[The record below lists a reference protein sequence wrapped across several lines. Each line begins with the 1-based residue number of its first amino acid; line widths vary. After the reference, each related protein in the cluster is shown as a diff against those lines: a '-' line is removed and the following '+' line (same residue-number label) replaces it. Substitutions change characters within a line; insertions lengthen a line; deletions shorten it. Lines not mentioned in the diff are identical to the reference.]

1 MELNPVDPSWES
13 SENYLFLN
21 PRLATDAQRHL
32 LDLAERATQDFNLQS
47 SILLTT
53 SGSTVADSRFLKL
66 VVHSKASFLA
76 NAKAVA
82 QFLRLGPQ
90 DCWLQV
96 LPQHHV
102 GGLAIRAR
110 QHFSG
115 CDVLTEPI
123 WDLSSLKDLFGKNQ
137 ITHLS
142 VVPTQVFDLVKAA
155 IEPPTSFKYLLV
167 GGGFLSPELAASLR
181 RLGWPVLFTYG
192 MTETASMVSLSEDQT
207 LRPLTNVELRIDAEQ
222 SLLIRCPSIAN
233 LIVSSDPTTGLVA
246 RSPRD
251 EEGWFLTED
260 RAQLTAQGLVLQG
273 RRSDFVKIGGEGT
286 DLEFLRQIW
295 EQVCRDLGLASQVGT
310 SAALWA
316 IPSGRL
322 ENEIQLLLEESCEI
336 SSHGLELLQQEFA
349 RRVLPNQRIRSMRRI
364 PSIPRSELGKILW
377 KRIGEDLVSN

>member
-1 MELNPVDPSWES
+1 MW
-13 SENYLFLN
+13 
-21 PRLATDAQRHL
+21 
-32 LDLAERATQDFNLQS
+32 
-47 SILLTT
+47 
-53 SGSTVADSRFLKL
+53 
-66 VVHSKASFLA
+66 
-76 NAKAVA
+76 
-82 QFLRLGPQ
+82 
-90 DCWLQV
+90 
-96 LPQHHV
+96 

-115 CDVLTEPI
+115 CGVLAEPK
-123 WDLSSLKDLFGKNQ
+123 WDLSRLKDLFGKNH

-155 IEPPTSFKYLLV
+155 IEPPASFKYLLV
-167 GGGFLSPELAASLR
+167 GGGFLSPELAAGLR

-260 RAQLTAQGLVLQG
+260 RAQLTPQGLVLQG

-295 EQVCRDLGLASQVGT
+295 EQVCRDLGLVSQVAT

-322 ENEIQLLLEESCEI
+322 ENEIQLLLEESCGL

-349 RRVLPNQRIRSMRRI
+349 RRVLPNQRIRSIRKI
-364 PSIPRSELGKILW
+364 PFIPRSELGKILW
-377 KRIGEDLVSN
+377 KRIGEGLVSN

>member
-1 MELNPVDPSWES
+1 MDPSWES

-21 PRLATDAQRHL
+21 PRLAPEAHRHL
-32 LDLAERATQDFNLQS
+32 HELAARIIRNFNLQS

-76 NAKAVA
+76 NGEAVSI
-82 QFLRLGPQ
+82 FFKLGPQ
-90 DCWLQV
+90 DSWLRV

-115 CDVLTEPI
+115 CRVLTEPK
-123 WDLSSLKDLFGKNQ
+123 WDLSSLKNLFGENQ

-142 VVPTQVFDLVKAA
+142 VVPTQVFDLVQAA
-155 IEPPTSFKYLLV
+155 IRPPASFKYLLV

-181 RLGWPVLFTYG
+181 QLGWPVLFTYG

-207 LRPLTNVELRIDAEQ
+207 LRPLANVELKINEEQ

-233 LIVSSDPTTGLVA
+233 FIVSSDPSSGFVA

-260 RAQLTAQGLVLQG
+260 RAKLTAQGLVLQG

-295 EQVCRDLGLASQVGT
+295 EQVCRDLGLTSQVAMST
-310 SAALWA
+310 ALWA
-316 IPSGRL
+316 IPSNRL
-322 ENEIQLLLEESCEI
+322 ENEIQLLLEKSCDL
-336 SSHGLELLQQEFA
+336 SAQRLELIQQEFA
-349 RRVLPNQRIRSMRRI
+349 RRVLPNQRIRSIRRI

-377 KRIGEDLVSN
+377 KKIGEDLVSN